1 MTCQVFEAKMEFFGR
16 RSDSSWH
23 KEDEVTAGP
32 CIGEITC
39 KCSHL
44 AINSANV
51 DVPYVVMFHL
61 RLGYHGTCI
70 MLCLLELS
78 LSKQNNA
85 GRNNQGALLYDCI
98 IHCLQFSS
106 KSLLASYVI
115 GNVTHD
121 LLLMCEETFYN
132 GRRLLEITCERYS
145 LNWCKEDSNRKPK
158 CINDCHCRYQE
169 LRFTAVSI

>member
-51 DVPYVVMFHL
+51 DVPCVVMFHL

-78 LSKQNNA
+78 LSNRTMLEGIIKVHYCMIV
-85 GRNNQGALLYDCI
+85 LYI
-98 IHCLQFSS
+98 VFNS
-106 KSLLASYVI
+106 LASPCWLV
-115 GNVTHD
+115 
-121 LLLMCEETFYN
+121 M
-132 GRRLLEITCERYS
+132 
-145 LNWCKEDSNRKPK
+145 
-158 CINDCHCRYQE
+158 
-169 LRFTAVSI
+169 